1 MCWRVIVRDYCKKLS
16 SCSGYFYLESGYFN
30 KYQLYSAFNTCCSV
44 VEAASYRAEMCHRV
58 AASVSKK
65 LSSTK

>member
-1 MCWRVIVRDYCKKLS
+1 MLACH
-16 SCSGYFYLESGYFN
+16 CSGLLQKTVQLLRLFLFESGYFN
-30 KYQLYSAFNTCCSV
+30 KYQLDSAFNPRCSV
-44 VEAASYRAEMCHRV
+44 IEAASYRAEMCHRV